1 MTVGDRNDPYRTF
14 NFLVEIKSL
23 VVGGFSEVTGLTA
36 EIEVKKFR
44 EGGLNEYMH
53 KLAGPAA
60 FPSNITL
67 KKGLAD
73 KAYLWDWYK
82 EVVRGDIK
90 RQNGSIIMRDDKRE
104 EIYRWDFFDAYP
116 VKWSGPNMRAGAA
129 ELAVETLE
137 LAHHRFELA

>member
-14 NFLVEIKSL
+14 NFLVEIESL
-23 VVGGFSEVTGLTA
+23 VIGGFSEVTGLRA

-60 FPSNITL
+60 YPSNIVL

-73 KAYLWDWYK
+73 TAYLWSWYK
-82 EVVRGDIK
+82 EAAQGKIK
-90 RQNGSIIMRDDKRE
+90 RQNGSIIMRDDAGK
-104 EIYRWDFFDAYP
+104 EIYRWNFHDAYP
-116 VKWSGPNMRAGAA
+116 VKWAGPNMRANAA

-137 LAHHRFELA
+137 LAHNRLELA